1 VPLLKKAYEQ
11 HQIGQNGKVSANV
24 GILDGDGAVC
34 FSDSDNDVSVDD
46 AFIIP
51 AGVGIKRKKE
61 VDGEF
66 KQLEQ
71 ESVVA
76 KRQKADNE

>member
-1 VPLLKKAYEQ
+1 MGVVDAE
-11 HQIGQNGKVSANV
+11 
-24 GILDGDGAVC
+24 GAVC

-46 AFIIP
+46 AFVVP
-51 AGVGIKRKKE
+51 ASVGVKRKKD

-66 KQLEQ
+66 KEIEQ

-76 KRQKADNE
+76 KRHKTDNE